1 MGYRFLA
8 AAIFCSAFLTSHAQV
23 PGAPRYINA
32 PPELVADG
40 VPTIPTALA
49 EKTRPYLEYRTAI
62 FRGWNAVDH
71 SMLVSTRFGN
81 TVQMHQVKI
90 PDGARTQL
98 TFESDPIALGSW
110 DPKKS
115 DVLVLQKDM
124 GGDEFYQLYTLKD
137 GRLNLITD
145 GRSRNEF
152 NSWSKDGRFIA
163 YTSTRRN
170 GTDSDLYVMN
180 PRDPSTDRMVAQVEG
195 GGWSIT
201 SFSYDGTRAAVIQYF
216 SITKSNLYVLDLSTG
231 ALTPVG
237 DPNRNVVFGD
247 AQFAPDGSLWVT
259 SDEDADH
266 QQLGPVNLATGR
278 VSVRTPKTPWEIEA
292 FDIARDGSFIAYSV
306 NEAGASKLR
315 VLDLKSGAIRQ
326 VKQLPA
332 GQIRGLSI
340 APWGEIGLSFS
351 SARSAT
357 DAFSVDPHTL
367 AVKRWTHSETGG
379 LDVADNVEP
388 EFVDTRAFSGER
400 LNGLLYRPDPNKFPG
415 KRPLIVYLHG
425 GPEAQ
430 ARPGF
435 LGRYNYFVNELGI
448 AMLWPNVR
456 GSTGYGKTFVNLDNG
471 PYRRENAVRDVG
483 TFLDAIV
490 KDKRIDPKHIAL
502 MGDSYGGYLCYA
514 SAIRYGDQ
522 LKAANCIVAISNFV
536 TFLENTQS
544 YRRDLRRAEYGDERD
559 PKERAKL
566 IEISPLT
573 SADKLRIPLFVV
585 SGVNDPRVPVSEA
598 NQMVDA
604 VRAKGRLAWHLVGT
618 NEGHGFSRK
627 ENLDYQF
634 WSTLMFW
641 QQTLLRE

>member
-1 MGYRFLA
+1 
-8 AAIFCSAFLTSHAQV
+8 
-23 PGAPRYINA
+23 
-32 PPELVADG
+32 
-40 VPTIPTALA
+40 
-49 EKTRPYLEYRTAI
+49 
-62 FRGWNAVDH
+62 
-71 SMLVSTRFGN
+71 
-81 TVQMHQVKI
+81 
-90 PDGARTQL
+90 
-98 TFESDPIALGSW
+98 
-110 DPKKS
+110 
-115 DVLVLQKDM
+115 
-124 GGDEFYQLYTLKD
+124 
-137 GRLNLITD
+137 
-145 GRSRNEF
+145 
-152 NSWSKDGRFIA
+152 
-163 YTSTRRN
+163 
-170 GTDSDLYVMN
+170 
-180 PRDPSTDRMVAQVEG
+180 
-195 GGWSIT
+195 
-201 SFSYDGTRAAVIQYF
+201 
-216 SITKSNLYVLDLSTG
+216 
-231 ALTPVG
+231 
-237 DPNRNVVFGD
+237 
-247 AQFAPDGSLWVT
+247 
-259 SDEDADH
+259 
-266 QQLGPVNLATGR
+266 
-278 VSVRTPKTPWEIEA
+278 
-292 FDIARDGSFIAYSV
+292 
-306 NEAGASKLR
+306 
-315 VLDLKSGAIRQ
+315 
-326 VKQLPA
+326 
-332 GQIRGLSI
+332 
-340 APWGEIGLSFS
+340 
-351 SARSAT
+351 
-357 DAFSVDPHTL
+357 
-367 AVKRWTHSETGG
+367 
-379 LDVADNVEP
+379 VEP
-388 EFVDTRAFSGER
+388 EFVDTKAFSGER

-514 SAIRYGDQ
+514 SAIRYGNQ

-566 IEISPLT
+566 MEISPLT

-634 WSTLMFW
+634 WATLMFW
-641 QQTLLRE
+641 QQTLLSE

>member
-1 MGYRFLA
+1 MVL
-8 AAIFCSAFLTSHAQV
+8 SSHAQV
-23 PGAPRYINA
+23 AGSPRYLNA
-32 PPELVADG
+32 PAQMVADG

-49 EKTRPYLEYRTAI
+49 DKTRPYLEYRTAI
-62 FRGWNAVDH
+62 FRGWNAADH
-71 SMLVSTRFGN
+71 SMIVSTRFGN
-81 TVQMHQVKI
+81 TVQLHQVKF

-98 TFESDPIALGSW
+98 TFESDPIAQGSW
-110 DPKKS
+110 DPKKA
-115 DVLVLQKDM
+115 DAFVVQKDVD
-124 GGDEFYQLYTLKD
+124 GNEFYQLYTLKD

-152 NSWSKDGRFIA
+152 NAWSKDGHYIA

-170 GTDSDLYVMN
+170 GTDSDLYVMD
-180 PRDPSTDRMVAQVEG
+180 PRDPSTDRMVAQVPG
-195 GGWSIT
+195 GGWSIS
-201 SFSYDGTRAAVIQYF
+201 SFSYDGTKAAVIEYF
-216 SITKSNLYVLDLSTG
+216 SITKSNLYLLDLTTG
-231 ALTPVG
+231 VLAPVG

-247 AQFAPDGSLWVT
+247 AQFAPDGTLWVT
-259 SDEDADH
+259 SDEGADH
-266 QQLGPVNLATGR
+266 QELGPVNLATGR
-278 VSVRTPKTPWEIEA
+278 VSSKTGSTPWEIEA

-306 NEAGASKLR
+306 NDAGASKLR
-315 VLDLKSGAIRQ
+315 LLDLKKGTTRE

-351 SARSAT
+351 SSRSAT

-367 AVKRWTHSETGG
+367 AVKRWTNSETGG
-379 LDVADNVEP
+379 LDVAENAEP
-388 EFVDTRAFSGER
+388 EFIDTMAFSGER
-400 LNGLLYRPDPNKFPG
+400 LHGMLYRPNPKKFPG

-435 LGRYNYFVNELGI
+435 LGRYNYLVNELGI
-448 AMLWPNVR
+448 TMLWPNVR
-456 GSTGYGKTFVNLDNG
+456 GSSGYGKTFVNLDNG

-483 TFLDAIV
+483 TFLDVIA
-490 KDKRIDPKHIAL
+490 KDKRIDTKHVAV

-514 SAIRYGDQ
+514 AAIRYGDR

-566 IEISPLT
+566 LEISPLT
-573 SADKLRIPLFVV
+573 SAGKLRIPLFVV
-585 SGVNDPRVPVSEA
+585 SGANDPRVPVSEA
-598 NQMVDA
+598 NQMIEA
-604 VRAKGRLAWHLVGT
+604 VRAKGRLAWHLIGE

-634 WSTLMFW
+634 WATLMFW